1 MLYALFRVDDGS
13 WMLFRRD
20 PSPLP
25 LACRVCTLV
34 QYVYAQTGDVCFMGS
49 GGGVAGPHGQ
59 RHGAHQRDRRTRRN
73 AHTPAYATVNS
84 TEFSNSYIYTSAE

>member
-1 MLYALFRVDDGS
+1 
-13 WMLFRRD
+13 MLFRRD

-49 GGGVAGPHGQ
+49 GGGQQVRMGDDMGRISVTGGHAGMH
-59 RHGAHQRDRRTRRN
+59 TRLPMPR
-73 AHTPAYATVNS
+73 
-84 TEFSNSYIYTSAE
+84 